1 MPGPVEVPARQLSS
15 GAAVPRPPPPS
26 GPPLGGGWKLPVGE
40 MSPPLAPQRV
50 RPLGH
55 PQPLPRGCP
64 AKVPPSWNPP
74 RSPVPPLCPPSPLG
88 PHGSP
93 HGQHSRVPQPLP
105 PSLLPR
111 HVPHGA
117 RREPACQ
124 SLVPKPLPG
133 HFSYAKRCLLL
144 CFRVTLSAADRF
156 AHPPVTRELVRRH
169 VALFHPGCPQT

>member
-1 MPGPVEVPARQLSS
+1 MAPIRQLSS
-15 GAAVPRPPPPS
+15 GAAAPGPLPLT
-26 GPPLGGGWKLPVGE
+26 GPPIGAGWKLPVGE
-40 MSPPLAPQRV
+40 MSPPLPPQRV

-64 AKVPPSWNPP
+64 AKVPASWNPP

-105 PSLLPR
+105 PSFLPR
-111 HVPHGA
+111 RVPHGA

-124 SLVPKPLPG
+124 SLVPKRLPS
-133 HFSYAKRCLLL
+133 HFSYARWCSLQ
-144 CFRVTLSAADRF
+144 CFRVTPSAAGRF
-156 AHPPVTRELVRRH
+156 AHPLVTREFVRRN